1 MRDKVEPLIDRATRE
16 LTKYGEAGVRSLSHV
31 VMSDL
36 GPTFAKFFGPEWVGG
51 DSPAGVVCATINDYL
66 EDYENVLVDYYLTKV
81 ALDLTARTVVAFFR
95 SLDKNLNPS
104 STEKAGGKG
113 LKLKQE
119 NVDRILDDMEVIEES
134 LSTRMMGGPRRAGPF
149 AMMDDMKVFLTE
161 GGEPVLQAVA
171 ATSATI
177 TGAGVVKEG
186 LRRAVEVCMT
196 TLIKAR
202 RTASSL
208 DKVTAKNLLNDCM
221 EKIDEALE
229 SQGDNERPTF
239 PGPYDKISLYM
250 QVFGVKPQSTNKNTK
265 DEKLRRGTIM
275 HGAAAEEGSL

>member
-104 STEKAGGKG
+104 STEKARGKG

-134 LSTRMMGGPRRAGPF
+134 LSTRMTGRPIRNDGRHESVPDGGGRTCAPGGGGHIGYYHRRRR
-149 AMMDDMKVFLTE
+149 
-161 GGEPVLQAVA
+161 GERGA
-171 ATSATI
+171 ATS
-177 TGAGVVKEG
+177 GGGVH
-186 LRRAVEVCMT
+186 
-196 TLIKAR
+196 
-202 RTASSL
+202 
-208 DKVTAKNLLNDCM
+208 DDLN
-221 EKIDEALE
+221 
-229 SQGDNERPTF
+229 
-239 PGPYDKISLYM
+239 
-250 QVFGVKPQSTNKNTK
+250 
-265 DEKLRRGTIM
+265 
-275 HGAAAEEGSL
+275 